1 MPNLH
6 IIIGESNTR
15 KSSLVRC
22 LTGVGG
28 GNAEKRLDIKLVS
41 GKKINVF
48 CILSALQESYKPK
61 TPQEFIN
68 YINALNPIPSDIVFT
83 LRVNA
88 VGGYPDANSYI
99 SAFTAVHW
107 NISSI
112 ALLGAAACA
121 LSGIPTTTN
130 IERILSS
137 PTQPTNET
145 ASFVRN
151 KWGWC

>member
-28 GNAEKRLDIKLVS
+28 GNAQKRLDIELMS
-41 GKKINVF
+41 GNRINVY
-48 CILSALQESYKPK
+48 CILSALQENYKPK
-61 TPQEFIN
+61 TPQEFID
-68 YINALNPIPSDIVFT
+68 YINALDPIPSDVIFT
-83 LRVNA
+83 LRVNSA
-88 VGGYPDANSYI
+88 GIYPNASSYI

-112 ALLGAAACA
+112 ALLGSAACA
-121 LSGIPTTTN
+121 ISGLPSTAN
-130 IERILSS
+130 IESVLSS

-145 ASFVRN
+145 ASFVRK